1 MSAARAGVPS
11 SSSLAVMSS
20 PSKVC
25 PICGTRYGHAAA
37 FCQRDG
43 AQLSPEA
50 PPDPFVGKVILGQF
64 RIEEAIGVGGM
75 GTVYRAHQMTL
86 GRDVAVKILHPELT
100 SNPDAVRR
108 FHREARVATK
118 LEHPNLVQVFLFG
131 EMPQGEGLYLVMEYL
146 EGRSLTEVLREEGA
160 LRVPRALHIALQICD
175 AVGAAHAQGVVHR
188 DVKPENVML
197 VRRHGDP
204 DFVKVLDFGIAR
216 MLWDEQTALTQS
228 GVIFGTARY
237 ISPEGASGE
246 HTDARSDV
254 YSIGVL
260 IYQLLTG
267 VTPFEAPSPV
277 AMLMKHVNDPP
288 PPLRTMGEGRRVPQP
303 VADVVMRALAK
314 RPDRRYA
321 DAGDLAAALRAA
333 AEASAVALPGPRG
346 SWVPHTSL
354 PPAAVSPTSMS
365 TTAPAEVHVPGLP
378 TKRPPWVTMLAA
390 FVLGAA
396 AVVGGVL
403 ASQGAGGAEDATRR
417 ELVTRAEAALRA
429 GQFDA
434 PPGSNVFELTAR
446 LLEANPRDPDAQRLR
461 REAVLRLREEAARA
475 RGRSD
480 VAAARRSYERILVFQ
495 PGDPAATEG
504 LRELDEEEARAR
516 RPPPGLRVTPE
527 EVPVGEP
534 VALVATLP
542 MEQPAPRDARF
553 EIWRGDRRLRRVPA
567 ASTDPGSFVGSYT
580 FRSAGRYEVRFVAE
594 GVDGDEYRRPVRSL
608 APDQRAIVRRGA
620 PPPTTIL
627 QPQPQPRPPA
637 VMTDDHGID
646 WSIPGATP
654 PTPPPTMIPSQPL
667 PSEPPAPW
675 TGNVL

>member
-1 MSAARAGVPS
+1 MSVARSGVLWNAPV
-11 SSSLAVMSS
+11 AVMSS
-20 PSKVC
+20 PAKVC
-25 PICGTRYGHAAA
+25 PICGTRYGHAAV

-43 AQLSPEA
+43 AQLGPDA
-50 PPDPFVGKVILGQF
+50 PPDPFVGKVILDQF

-75 GTVYRAHQMTL
+75 GTVYRAHQITL
-86 GRDVAVKILHPELT
+86 GRDVAVKILHPELA

-118 LEHPNLVQVFLFG
+118 LEHPNLVQVLLFG
-131 EMPQGEGLYLVMEYL
+131 EMPNGEGLYLVMEYL
-146 EGRSLTEVLREEGA
+146 EGRSLTQVLRNEGA
-160 LRVPRALHIALQICD
+160 LPVSRALHVALQICD
-175 AVGAAHAQGVVHR
+175 AVGAAHTQGVVHR

-216 MLWDEQTALTQS
+216 VLWDEQTALTQS

-246 HTDARSDV
+246 PTDARSDV

-260 IYQLLTG
+260 AYQLLTG

-277 AMLMKHVNDPP
+277 AMLMKHVNETP

-314 RPDRRYA
+314 QPDRRYA
-321 DAGDLAAALRAA
+321 DAGDLAGALRAA
-333 AEASAVALPGPRG
+333 AEASAVPLPTRRG
-346 SWVPHTSL
+346 SWAPRASTPY
-354 PPAAVSPTSMS
+354 PPVVSTS
-365 TTAPAEVHVPGLP
+365 TTASEVPPVPGLSS
-378 TKRPPWVTMLAA
+378 KRPSWTTMAVA

-403 ASQGAGGAEDATRR
+403 ASQRGSEGAPDGTRT
-417 ELVTRAEAALRA
+417 EVLTRAEAALRS
-429 GQFDA
+429 GQFGA
-434 PPGSNVFELTAR
+434 PPGQNVFELTAR
-446 LLEANPRDPDAQRLR
+446 LLEADPRDADAQRLR

-480 VAAARRSYERILVFQ
+480 IPVARRSYEQILLFQ
-495 PGDPAATEG
+495 PGDPAATAG
-504 LRELDEEEARAR
+504 LRELDEEQARAR
-516 RPPPGLRVTPE
+516 RPPPGLTVTPR
-527 EVPVGEP
+527 EVQVGEP
-534 VALVATLP
+534 MALVATLP
-542 MEQPAPRDARF
+542 IGREGPPEPRF

-567 ASTDPGSFVGSYT
+567 ASTEPGSFVGSYT
-580 FRSAGRYEVRFVAE
+580 FHSAGHYEIRFAAGGLDASDYRQSVRVF
-594 GVDGDEYRRPVRSL
+594 GRPRRAVVRQDS
-608 APDQRAIVRRGA
+608 

-627 QPQPQPRPPA
+627 QPQPQPRPPP

-646 WSIPGATP
+646 WSVPGTSP
-654 PTPPPTMIPSQPL
+654 PTTMDSVGTPVPVV
-667 PSEPPAPW
+667 EPPAPW
-675 TGNVL
+675 TGDVL